1 MSTQSASHPSRPH
14 PTRSI
19 PDWGPWTLVAVGL
32 AAMYFPT
39 LADLSGGLWR
49 TPEQGH
55 GPIVLA
61 VAAWLA
67 FQRWPAATGTDS
79 APKPITG
86 ASILAV
92 GLLLYVL
99 GRSQDVAFLEVGS
112 VAWVLL
118 AVLLTLHG
126 WRAVRVLWFPLFFL
140 LFMIPLPGFIVDTLT
155 MPMKIGVSWFVEHAL
170 HAIGYPIARQGV
182 VLHVGQYQLLV
193 ADVCAGLQ
201 TLFTLEAM
209 GLLYLNLVRH
219 ASLFRNMALA
229 VLIVPIAFIANAI
242 RVACLVLITYHMGD
256 EVGQGFMHGF
266 AGIVLF
272 LSALVLIIAADGL
285 LRLPAG
291 ANAAN
296 PREHPPRAQ

>member
-1 MSTQSASHPSRPH
+1 VAALYLP
-14 PTRSI
+14 
-19 PDWGPWTLVAVGL
+19 TLV
-32 AAMYFPT
+32 
-39 LADLSGGLWR
+39 DLSTGLWL

-67 FQRWPAATGTDS
+67 YQRWPAALGTDP

-86 ASILAV
+86 ASILAI
-92 GLLLYVL
+92 GLLMYVL

-118 AVLLTLHG
+118 AVLLTVHG

-170 HAIGYPIARQGV
+170 HSVGYPIARQGV

-219 ASLFRNMALA
+219 ASFFRNVALA

-242 RVACLVLITYHMGD
+242 RVASLVLITYHFGD

-272 LSALVLIIAADGL
+272 LSALVLIIATDGL
-285 LRLPAG
+285 LRLPAF
-291 ANAAN
+291 ANGSSKPERQ
-296 PREHPPRAQ
+296 PRGR

>member
-1 MSTQSASHPSRPH
+1 MNTQYASRSSHSQQTRPV
-14 PTRSI
+14 PR
-19 PDWGPWTLVAVGL
+19 WGPWALVAVGV
-32 AAMYFPT
+32 AALYVPT
-39 LADLSGGLWR
+39 LAELFGGLWR

-67 FQRWPAATGTDS
+67 FQRWPAAMRRGPV
-79 APKPITG
+79 PKPIAG
-86 ASILAV
+86 ASILVV

-99 GRSQDVAFLEVGS
+99 GRSQDVVFLEVGS

-118 AVLLTLHG
+118 GVVLTLHG
-126 WRAVRVLWFPLFFL
+126 WHAVRVLWFPLFFL

-155 MPMKIGVSWFVEHAL
+155 MPMKIGVSWFVEHGL

-209 GLLYLNLVRH
+209 GLLYLNLVHH
-219 ASLFRNMALA
+219 ASFFRNVALA

-242 RVACLVLITYHMGD
+242 RVTCLVLITYHFGD

-272 LSALVLIIAADGL
+272 LSALGLIIAADGL

-291 ANAAN
+291 AKASN
-296 PREHPPRAQ
+296 PRGSHPRAQ